1 MENNENYYND
11 ILHNY
16 PDNIPSPCES
26 EIIKDLDRTFP
37 KEEFFNIKENTQ
49 KMHNILLAYS
59 RRNANVGYCQGFCFI
74 VGRLLEIISDE
85 VHIHTTNI

>member
-37 KEEFFNIKENTQ
+37 KEEFFNKKEVVS
-49 KMHNILLAYS
+49 IYYLL
-59 RRNANVGYCQGFCFI
+59 
-74 VGRLLEIISDE
+74 
-85 VHIHTTNI
+85 H

>member
-37 KEEFFNIKENTQ
+37 KEEFFNIKETTQ

-59 RRNANVGYCQGFCFI
+59 RW
-74 VGRLLEIISDE
+74 
-85 VHIHTTNI
+85 